1 MKGKQNLQR
10 AIDTLYTRAQ
20 ASTEETYTRLVL
32 ECFRVNDVDQAKR
45 IQTHMDSHSHQPK
58 DTFIQNR
65 LLHLYAKS
73 GKLSDARNL
82 FDKMPRRDIISWN
95 ALLSAYSKTGSV
107 KDLKGLFDQM
117 PHRDSVSYNTL
128 IRGLA
133 SNGLHSDAM
142 EVFVKMQ
149 REGFEVTD
157 YTIVIVLSL
166 CSQLSN
172 LKCGKQIHGRVV
184 VDGKGGNT
192 ILYNALI
199 DMYVK
204 CGELYQGMWLFDH
217 MDNKSIVSW
226 NLMISGHLKGGQSM
240 KCINLFRKMKA
251 SGLKSDDVTL
261 SNVIRAYFDN
271 GFIDKASNTFN
282 SISEKDLILW
292 TTMIVGYAQNGKEEE
307 ALVLFGKMLKQVKP
321 DTFTLS
327 SVISCCAKLASL
339 CHGQVIH
346 GKAFNLGF
354 HNDLLVSSALINMYC
369 KSGAIGDAWS
379 IFSMM
384 PTRNLVSWN
393 SMICGYAQNGE
404 DSKALSL
411 YEQMLENVKPDAIT
425 FVGVLSAC
433 VHSGLVEEGQR
444 YFDSISE
451 IHKMTPTS
459 DHYACMINL
468 FGRSRKTAKI
478 LDLIKNMPHEP
489 NSLVWSSLLSVSS
502 SKGDLEHAEKAAKHL
517 FRLEPSNA
525 IPYIMLSNMYASCGK
540 WDDVARIR
548 SLMKEN
554 NVRKSAAY
562 SWIEID
568 NTVHRFVSDDRTH
581 PETKLIYE
589 ELDRLVKKFQE
600 AGFSPDT
607 KLVLH
612 DVNEDEKFKSICYHS
627 EKLALAFG
635 LIKKPLG
642 GTPIRIMKNIRTCG
656 DCHRFMKETAN
667 DLDLACFTSSKET
680 GKLRNMFLCHSDT
693 AHINNLLPRNR
704 ISGLNKL
711 FSSYSEK
718 DGASHENKQPGEKG
732 A

>member
-1 MKGKQNLQR
+1 MKGKQKLTHS
-10 AIDTLYTRAQ
+10 TLAHKQ
-20 ASTEETYTRLVL
+20 APKKPTLVKH
-32 ECFRVNDVDQAKR
+32 RR
-45 IQTHMDSHSHQPK
+45 IQTHMDSHSYQPK
-58 DTFIQNR
+58 DTFLQNR
-65 LLHLYAKS
+65 LLHLYAES

-82 FDKMPRRDIISWN
+82 FDKMPKRDIISWN
-95 ALLSAYSKTGSV
+95 ALLSACSKTGSV

-117 PHRDSVSYNTL
+117 PHRDSVSYNTV

-149 REGFEVTD
+149 REGFEVRD
-157 YTIVIVLSL
+157 YTFVIVLSL
-166 CSQLSN
+166 CSQLPN
-172 LKCGKQIHGRVV
+172 LKCGKQIHGRIV

-199 DMYVK
+199 DMNVK
-204 CGELYQGMWLFDH
+204 CGELYQGRWFFDR

-226 NLMISGHLKGGQSM
+226 NLMISGYLKGGQSM

-251 SGLKSDDVTL
+251 SGLKP
-261 SNVIRAYFDN
+261 DN
-271 GFIDKASNTFN
+271 
-282 SISEKDLILW
+282 
-292 TTMIVGYAQNGKEEE
+292 
-307 ALVLFGKMLKQVKP
+307 
-321 DTFTLS
+321 
-327 SVISCCAKLASL
+327 
-339 CHGQVIH
+339 VIH

-354 HNDLLVSSALINMYC
+354 HNDLLVSNALINMYC
-369 KSGAIGDAWS
+369 KYGAIEDAWS

-384 PTRNLVSWN
+384 PNRNLVSWN
-393 SMICGYAQNGE
+393 SMICGYAQNGQ

-411 YEQMLENVKPDAIT
+411 YEQMLENVKPDTIT

-433 VHSGLVEEGQR
+433 VHSGLIEEEQR

-468 FGRSRKTAKI
+468 LGRSGKTAKI
-478 LDLIKNMPHEP
+478 LELMKNMPHEP

-502 SKGDLEHAEKAAKHL
+502 SKGDIEHAEKAAKHL

-540 WDDVARIR
+540 WDDVACIR

-562 SWIEID
+562 SWVEID

-635 LIKKPLG
+635 LIKKPFG
-642 GTPIRIMKNIRTCG
+642 GTPIRIMKNIHTCG
-656 DCHRFMKETAN
+656 DCHRFMKFVSDITGRQIILRDSNRETAN
-667 DLDLACFTSSKET
+667 HLDLACFTSFKET
-680 GKLRNMFLCHSDT
+680 GKIEKHVHVHSNT
-693 AHINNLLPRNR
+693 SHINNLLPGNR

-711 FSSYSEK
+711 FSSYPEK
-718 DGASHENKQPGEKG
+718 DGPIQENKQPREKV